1 MKLLVGVMEGVPSV
15 NVRTDEMISWGGGVT
30 VRVSLLSSPSS
41 SLLFSFFSN
50 SELGHQRELFSIF
63 PQFHLSK

>member
-1 MKLLVGVMEGVPSV
+1 MEGVPSV
-15 NVRTDEMISWGGGVT
+15 SVRTDEMISWGGGVT
-30 VRVSLLSSPSS
+30 VRVSLLSSRSS

-50 SELGHQRELFSIF
+50 SELGRQRELFSIF